1 MCPAAAVTTS
11 AQGLPWGLVST
22 RFRLYAHASGHP
34 PGAAAGAA
42 RGVRSAVPPPQA
54 HVGSGEENNTGGME
68 SKGMREKRREMLQRE
83 LASWLHLVGQGTRGW
98 LCDSS
103 EGRVR
108 ELRVPEQRPE
118 ERQQESRASSRNLE
132 AVRVVLK
139 RDALPDPQP
148 AGRAP
153 AGELQAAV
161 FTVAICCRPGSLRNV
176 NFLCHWLRGFQAGF

>member
-1 MCPAAAVTTS
+1 M
-11 AQGLPWGLVST
+11 
-22 RFRLYAHASGHP
+22 
-34 PGAAAGAA
+34 
-42 RGVRSAVPPPQA
+42 PPPQA
-54 HVGSGEENNTGGME
+54 HTGSGEENNPGEME
-68 SKGMREKRREMLQRE
+68 SKGIKEKKEGGEVLHREP
-83 LASWLHLVGQGTRGW
+83 ASQLHLLGQGMPGW

-103 EGRVR
+103 KGQVW
-108 ELRVPEQRPE
+108 ELRRLE
-118 ERQQESRASSRNLE
+118 ERQQESRVSSRNLE

-161 FTVAICCRPGSLRNV
+161 FTVTICCRPGSLRNV